1 MRGVL
6 AAIREAAVLRGL
18 VGHLRSLR
26 RGSAKA
32 RLRSF
37 TGGRKVTVP
46 LAIEFRHDGATL
58 PKTMPHVM
66 AARVRAVCSRDGGVL
81 RVKGG
86 RMVPGFD
93 AAFWNALAAQTAGG
107 ELRCLRR
114 DEFLLLAVPMAHPPG
129 GGVHV
134 RLRKDDLTVL
144 AGSLS
149 RSHPGRPGPPPA
161 RT

>member
-6 AAIREAAVLRGL
+6 AAITEAAALRGL
-18 VGHLRSLR
+18 VEHLRSFR
-26 RGSAKA
+26 QGSAKA
-32 RLRSF
+32 RLRTF
-37 TGGRKVTVP
+37 TSGRRVTVP

-58 PKTMPHVM
+58 PQTMPHVM
-66 AARVRAVCSRDGGVL
+66 AARVRAVCSRHGGVL

-93 AAFWNALAAQTAGG
+93 AAFWNTLAAQTAGG
-107 ELRCLRR
+107 ELRCLKR
-114 DEFLLLAVPMAHPPG
+114 DEFLLLAVPLAHPPG

-144 AGSLS
+144 AGSLA
-149 RSHPGRPGPPPA
+149 RSHPGRTGSDA
-161 RT
+161 STT